1 MEDFMNIINEFR
13 NIVGKQNVLTG
24 TDTNKYSSDWTGKYT
39 FSPIAVIRPSTTEEV
54 SEIAKTCYRS
64 NIPMVPIG
72 GNTGLAGG
80 TFAPDSV
87 MISLER
93 LNKICEIRSE
103 SQIAIVEAGVI
114 LSNLHMAVEEANL
127 AFPLTFGAKGSAM
140 LGGILSTNAGGS
152 NVVRYGNTR
161 SLCMGIE
168 VVLPDG
174 RIMNLMSELHKDN
187 TGYDLKNLIIGAEGT
202 LGFITKAV
210 VKLKPKPI
218 AYATAM
224 VAVPTLANALT
235 LLNQLQKTTGSGV
248 EAFEYMTKSYIQ
260 AHLEK
265 IPNSR
270 PPFDQLYDV
279 NIMLEIGT
287 IIPDQGKIQ
296 NDGNTLLTRTLER
309 TLSNLMDTGEV
320 TDAVI
325 AKSDFQRTE
334 MWERREAS
342 AEITITDGPMILT
355 DIAVPLDKISSFM
368 DKVEI
373 EIKKVDPGSKSL
385 TVGHLGDGNLHYAIY
400 PTKYDLELF
409 DLLNCAVEEV
419 TQELGGSFS
428 AEHGVGLSKKTSMKR
443 RKDPIAIEVMRA
455 IKKALDPKNLM
466 NPGKVLPDI

>member
-1 MEDFMNIINEFR
+1 MNIINEFR

-187 TGYDLKNLIIGAEGT
+187 TGYDL
-202 LGFITKAV
+202 
-210 VKLKPKPI
+210 
-218 AYATAM
+218 
-224 VAVPTLANALT
+224 
-235 LLNQLQKTTGSGV
+235 
-248 EAFEYMTKSYIQ
+248 
-260 AHLEK
+260 
-265 IPNSR
+265 
-270 PPFDQLYDV
+270 
-279 NIMLEIGT
+279 
-287 IIPDQGKIQ
+287 
-296 NDGNTLLTRTLER
+296 
-309 TLSNLMDTGEV
+309 
-320 TDAVI
+320 
-325 AKSDFQRTE
+325 
-334 MWERREAS
+334 
-342 AEITITDGPMILT
+342 
-355 DIAVPLDKISSFM
+355 
-368 DKVEI
+368 
-373 EIKKVDPGSKSL
+373 
-385 TVGHLGDGNLHYAIY
+385 
-400 PTKYDLELF
+400 
-409 DLLNCAVEEV
+409 
-419 TQELGGSFS
+419 
-428 AEHGVGLSKKTSMKR
+428 
-443 RKDPIAIEVMRA
+443 
-455 IKKALDPKNLM
+455 
-466 NPGKVLPDI
+466 

>member
-1 MEDFMNIINEFR
+1 MSIIRDLE
-13 NIVGKQNVLTG
+13 NIVGNKNTLTG
-24 TDTNKYSSDWTGKYT
+24 DDTKRYSCDWTGKYS
-39 FSPIAVIRPSTTEEV
+39 FFPIAVVKPQSVKEV
-54 SEIAKTCYRS
+54 SEVAKACYRN

-80 TFAPDSV
+80 TSAQNSV

-93 LNKICEIRSE
+93 LNKIREIRSE

-114 LSNLHMAVEEANL
+114 LSSLHDAAEEFNLV
-127 AFPLTFGAKGSAM
+127 FPLTFGAKGSAM
-140 LGGILSTNAGGS
+140 IGGVLSTNAGGS

-161 SLCMGIE
+161 TLCMGLE

-174 RIMNLMSELHKDN
+174 KIMNLMSELHKDN
-187 TGYDLKNLIIGAEGT
+187 TGYDLKDLIIGAEGT
-202 LGFITKAV
+202 LGLITAAV
-210 VKLKPKPI
+210 LKLKPKPI
-218 AYATAM
+218 AYTTAM
-224 VAVPTLANALT
+224 VAVPTLSKALE
-235 LLNQLQKTTGSGV
+235 LLNQLQKITGGCV
-248 EAFEYMTKSYIQ
+248 EAFEYMTKSYIET
-260 AHLEK
+260 HLQK
-265 IPNSR
+265 ISNARS
-270 PPFDQLYDV
+270 PFDQLYDI

-287 IIPDQGKIQ
+287 TIPDDVEIQSDGAIKITQ
-296 NDGNTLLTRTLER
+296 KIEK
-309 TLSNLMDTGEV
+309 TLSSLMESGDV
-320 TDAVI
+320 LDAVI
-325 AKSDFQRTE
+325 AQSISQRIE

-342 AEITITDGPMILT
+342 AEITIIDGPMILT

-373 EIKKVDPGSKSL
+373 EIEKINPGSKSL
-385 TVGHLGDGNLHYAIY
+385 TVAHLGDGNLHYAIY

-409 DLLNCAVEEV
+409 DLLNCAVEEI

-466 NPGKVLPDI
+466 NPGKVLPEI